1 MYLIYK
7 STRIEE
13 LETFDSK
20 GSLSQKS
27 LTKSFKRKRTVDI
40 DTDVL
45 KMELKYMRD
54 VLKALESKKLDE
66 YLPKIE
72 EQNDFFT
79 PTAQQCKE
87 AERTTVHI
95 VDGVLGTMPQF
106 IDMLSNL
113 YFV

>member
-72 EQNDFFT
+72 EQNDFFKRQEISDT
-79 PTAQQCKE
+79 YLTIFDKNIIILE
-87 AERTTVHI
+87 K
-95 VDGVLGTMPQF
+95 
-106 IDMLSNL
+106 
-113 YFV
+113 